1 MCQQLLT
8 HTSGIQDYEEIQTY
22 QAYRF
27 RVTPEEILRVAQ
39 LLNVLWNVIS
49 SRLLR
54 VMGCGVSS
62 G

>member
-27 RVTPEEILRVAQ
+27 RVTPEEILRVAHTSSMDFEPGTG
-39 LLNVLWNVIS
+39 WNYS
-49 SRLLR
+49 NTGST
-54 VMGCGVSS
+54 
-62 G
+62 